1 MPTPLF
7 YIIKYNK
14 IYINMAIK
22 NRKPKKIYPVNVASL
37 LQWDY
42 IIGIPKCLKK
52 LGWMILAK
60 SRGND

>member
-37 LQWDY
+37 L
-42 IIGIPKCLKK
+42 
-52 LGWMILAK
+52 
-60 SRGND
+60 